1 MKYATYYRTYAS
13 YNAGILW
20 TKWEAETDTEAKAK
34 EQDYIA
40 RFPDC
45 NKELYTYKVTER
57 SALWGLFRK
66 VVTVEYVRSWHEKDG
81 WAED

>member
-20 TKWEAETDTEAKAK
+20 TEWEAETDTEAKAK

-40 RFPDC
+40 RFPD
-45 NKELYTYKVTER
+45 
-57 SALWGLFRK
+57 
-66 VVTVEYVRSWHEKDG
+66 
-81 WAED
+81 